1 MYKLRDKEKRNQKLY
16 RFWLAHQDWTYEALG
31 AVFHISKQLAWSI
44 IKKQKEVKTN
54 GKIIDR

>member
-31 AVFHISKQLAWSI
+31 GVFHISKQLAWNI
-44 IKKQKEVKTN
+44 IKKQKEGTE
-54 GKIIDR
+54 IE